1 MKVGL
6 TGGIGAGK
14 STVADLFSQKGAVVI
29 RSDELARQ
37 VIEPQTPGFQQVIDR
52 FGKDFINS
60 EGYIDRA
67 KLAQT
72 VFQDDAALKDLEN
85 IVHPL
90 VRSRTNQ
97 IIDQHTSETI
107 IVNEIPLLLEKKMES
122 LFDFLVIV
130 ISSEKNRL
138 ERLAQ
143 RGLTTEQATA
153 RMSKQV
159 SDDERKAAADF
170 LIVNDGNLDQLEVDV
185 EKIWQTLQERSFKS

>member
-29 RSDELARQ
+29 RSDELARL

-52 FGKDFINS
+52 FGKDFVNS

-67 KLAQT
+67 KLAQI
-72 VFQDDAALKDLEN
+72 VFKDDAALKDLEN
-85 IVHPL
+85 IIHPL
-90 VRSRTNQ
+90 VRNKTNQ

-107 IVNEIPLLLEKKMES
+107 IINEIPLLLEKKMES

-153 RMSKQV
+153 RMVKQV

-170 LIVNDGNLDQLEVDV
+170 LIVNDGNLDQLEADV
-185 EKIWQTLQERSFKS
+185 EKIWQTLQERNFKS

>member
-37 VIEPQTPGFQQVIDR
+37 VIEPQTPGFQHVIDR
-52 FGKDFINS
+52 FGKDIVNS

-67 KLAQT
+67 KLAQI

-90 VRSRTNQ
+90 VRSKTNELVN
-97 IIDQHTSETI
+97 QHTAETI

-130 ISSEKNRL
+130 ISSEKIRL

-153 RMSKQV
+153 RMAKQV
-159 SDDERKAAADF
+159 SDDERRAAADF
-170 LIVNDGNLDQLEVDV
+170 LIVNDGNLDQLEADV

>member
-52 FGKDFINS
+52 FGKDFVNS

-67 KLAQT
+67 KLAQI
-72 VFQDDAALKDLEN
+72 VFHDDAALKDLEN
-85 IVHPL
+85 IIHPL
-90 VRSRTNQ
+90 VRSKTNQ

-107 IVNEIPLLLEKKMES
+107 IVNEIPLLLEKNMES

-153 RMSKQV
+153 RMAKQV

-170 LIVNDGNLDQLEVDV
+170 LIVNDGNLDQLDADV

>member
-52 FGKDFINS
+52 FGKDLVNA

-67 KLAQT
+67 KLAQI
-72 VFQDDAALKDLEN
+72 VFHDDAALKDLEN
-85 IVHPL
+85 IIHPL
-90 VRSRTNQ
+90 VRSKTNQ

-138 ERLAQ
+138 ERLAH
-143 RGLTTEQATA
+143 RGLTAEQATA
-153 RMSKQV
+153 RMAKQV
-159 SDDERKAAADF
+159 SDEQRKAAADF
-170 LIVNDGNLDQLEVDV
+170 LIVNDGNLDQLEADV

>member
-52 FGKDFINS
+52 FGKEFVNS

-67 KLAQT
+67 KLAQI
-72 VFQDDAALKDLEN
+72 VFHDDAALKDLEK

-90 VRSRTNQ
+90 VRSKTNQ

-138 ERLAQ
+138 ERLSQ

>member
-52 FGKDFINS
+52 FGEDFVNS

-90 VRSRTNQ
+90 VRSKTNQ

-143 RGLTTEQATA
+143 RGLTTEQDYA
-153 RMSKQV
+153 RIAKQV
-159 SDDERKAAADF
+159 SDDERKAAGDF
-170 LIVNDGNLDQLEVDV
+170 LIVNVGNLDQLEADV

>member
-37 VIEPQTPGFQQVIDR
+37 VIEPLTPGFQQVIAR
-52 FGKDFINS
+52 FGNEFVNS

-67 KLAQT
+67 KLAQI
-72 VFQDDAALKDLEN
+72 VFQDDAALKDLES
-85 IVHPL
+85 IIHPL
-90 VRSRTNQ
+90 IRSKTNQ

-138 ERLAQ
+138 ERLSQ
-143 RGLTTEQATA
+143 RGLTAEQATA

-170 LIVNDGNLDQLEVDV
+170 LIVNDGNLDQLQADV

>member
-52 FGKDFINS
+52 FGQDFINS

-67 KLAQT
+67 KLAQI

-90 VRSRTNQ
+90 VRSKTNQ

-138 ERLAQ
+138 ERLSQ

-153 RMSKQV
+153 RMAKQV

-170 LIVNDGNLDQLEVDV
+170 LIVNDGNLDQLEADV

>member
-52 FGKDFINS
+52 FGEEFVNS

-67 KLAQT
+67 KLAQI

-90 VRSRTNQ
+90 VRSKTNQ

-107 IVNEIPLLLEKKMES
+107 IVNEIPLLLEKKMEA

-138 ERLAQ
+138 ERLSQ

-170 LIVNDGNLDQLEVDV
+170 LIVNDGNLDQLEADV

>member
-37 VIEPQTPGFQQVIDR
+37 VIEPQTPGFQQVLDR
-52 FGKDFINS
+52 FGKEFVNS

-67 KLAQT
+67 KLAQI

-85 IVHPL
+85 IIHPL
-90 VRSRTNQ
+90 VRSKTNE

-170 LIVNDGNLDQLEVDV
+170 LIVNDGNLDQLEADV

>member
-14 STVADLFSQKGAVVI
+14 STVADLFSKRGAVVI

-52 FGKDFINS
+52 FGKDLLNA

-67 KLAQT
+67 KLAQI
-72 VFQDDAALKDLEN
+72 VFKDDAALKDLEN
-85 IVHPL
+85 IIHPL
-90 VRSRTNQ
+90 VRSKTNQ

-138 ERLAQ
+138 ERLAH
-143 RGLTTEQATA
+143 RGLTAEQATA
-153 RMSKQV
+153 RMAKQV
-159 SDDERKAAADF
+159 SDEQRKAAADF
-170 LIVNDGNLDQLEVDV
+170 LIVNDGNLDQLEADV

>member
-52 FGKDFINS
+52 FGKDFVNS

-67 KLAQT
+67 KLAQI
-72 VFQDDAALKDLEN
+72 VFKDDAALKDLEN
-85 IVHPL
+85 IIHPL
-90 VRSRTNQ
+90 VRSKTNQ

-138 ERLAQ
+138 ERLVH
-143 RGLTTEQATA
+143 RGLTAEQATA
-153 RMSKQV
+153 RMAKQV
-159 SDDERKAAADF
+159 SDEQRKAAADF
-170 LIVNDGNLDQLEVDV
+170 LIVNDGNLDQLEADV

>member
-14 STVADLFSQKGAVVI
+14 STVADLFSKRGAVVI

-37 VIEPQTPGFQQVIDR
+37 VIEPETPGQKQVISR
-52 FGKDFINS
+52 FGIEILNDKGS
-60 EGYIDRA
+60 IDRA
-67 KLAQT
+67 KLAQI
-72 VFQDDAALKDLEN
+72 VFKDDVALKDLEN

-90 VRSRTNQ
+90 VRERTNQ
-97 IIDQHTSETI
+97 LMSEQTSETI

-138 ERLAQ
+138 ERLFQ
-143 RGLTTEQATA
+143 KGVSEEQAKA
-153 RMSKQV
+153 RIAKQV
-159 SDDERKAAADF
+159 DDQARKAAADF
-170 LIVNDGNLDQLEVDV
+170 LIVNDGNLDQLDADV
-185 EKIWQTLQERSFKS
+185 QKIWQTLQERNFKS

>member
-14 STVADLFSQKGAVVI
+14 STVADLFSKRGAVVI

-37 VIEPQTPGFQQVIDR
+37 VIEPQTPGFKQVTSR
-52 FGKDFINS
+52 FGNEIIND
-60 EGYIDRA
+60 EGNIDRA
-67 KLAQT
+67 KLAQV
-72 VFQDDAALKDLEN
+72 VFNDDVALKDLEN

-90 VRSRTNQ
+90 VRERTNQ
-97 IIDQHTSETI
+97 LMSEQTSETI

-138 ERLAQ
+138 ERLFQ
-143 RGLTTEQATA
+143 KGVSEDQAKA
-153 RMSKQV
+153 RMAKQV
-159 SDDERKAAADF
+159 NDQVRKAAADF
-170 LIVNDGNLDQLEVDV
+170 LIVNDGNLDQLEADV
-185 EKIWQTLQERSFKS
+185 QKIWQTLQERNFKS

>member
-52 FGKDFINS
+52 FGKDFVNS

-90 VRSRTNQ
+90 VRSKTNQ

-138 ERLAQ
+138 ERLSQ
-143 RGLTTEQATA
+143 RGLTAEQASA

>member
-52 FGKDFINS
+52 FGKEFVNS

-67 KLAQT
+67 KLAQI
-72 VFQDDAALKDLEN
+72 VFQDDAALKDLEK

-90 VRSRTNQ
+90 VRSKTNQ

-153 RMSKQV
+153 RMAKQV

-170 LIVNDGNLDQLEVDV
+170 LIVNDGNLDQLEADV

>member
-52 FGKDFINS
+52 FGKDFVNA

-67 KLAQT
+67 KLAQI
-72 VFQDDAALKDLEN
+72 VFKDDAALKDLEN
-85 IVHPL
+85 IIHPL
-90 VRSRTNQ
+90 VRSKTNQ

-138 ERLAQ
+138 ERLAH
-143 RGLTTEQATA
+143 RGLTAEQSTA
-153 RMSKQV
+153 RMAKQV
-159 SDDERKAAADF
+159 SDEQRKAAADF
-170 LIVNDGNLDQLEVDV
+170 LIVNDGNLDQLEADV

>member
-52 FGKDFINS
+52 FGKDLVNA
-60 EGYIDRA
+60 EGYIDRV
-67 KLAQT
+67 KLAQI
-72 VFQDDAALKDLEN
+72 VFKDDAALKDLEN
-85 IVHPL
+85 IIHPL
-90 VRSRTNQ
+90 VRSKANE
-97 IIDQHTSETI
+97 IIDQNTSETI

-138 ERLAQ
+138 ERLAH
-143 RGLTTEQATA
+143 RGLTAEQATA
-153 RMSKQV
+153 RMAKQV

-170 LIVNDGNLDQLEVDV
+170 LIVNDGNLDQLEADV

>member
-52 FGKDFINS
+52 FGKDFVNA

-67 KLAQT
+67 KLAQI
-72 VFQDDAALKDLEN
+72 VFKDDAALKDLEN
-85 IVHPL
+85 IIHPL
-90 VRSRTNQ
+90 VRSKTNQ

-143 RGLTTEQATA
+143 RGLTTEQASA
-153 RMSKQV
+153 RMAKQV

-170 LIVNDGNLDQLEVDV
+170 LIVNDGNLDQLDADV

>member
-14 STVADLFSQKGAVVI
+14 STVADLLSQKGAVVI

-52 FGKDFINS
+52 FGKDLLNA

-67 KLAQT
+67 KLAQI
-72 VFQDDAALKDLEN
+72 VFKDDAALKDLEN
-85 IVHPL
+85 IIHPL
-90 VRSRTNQ
+90 VRSKTNQ

-138 ERLAQ
+138 ERLAH
-143 RGLTTEQATA
+143 RGLTAEQATA
-153 RMSKQV
+153 RMAKQV
-159 SDDERKAAADF
+159 SDEQRKAAADF
-170 LIVNDGNLDQLEVDV
+170 LIVNDGNLDQLEADV

>member
-37 VIEPQTPGFQQVIDR
+37 VIEPETPGQKQVISR
-52 FGKDFINS
+52 FGIEILNDKGS
-60 EGYIDRA
+60 IDRA
-67 KLAQT
+67 KLAQI
-72 VFQDDAALKDLEN
+72 VFKDDDALKDLEN

-90 VRSRTNQ
+90 VRERTNQ
-97 IIDQHTSETI
+97 LISEQTSETI
-107 IVNEIPLLLEKKMES
+107 IINEIPLLLEKNMES

-138 ERLAQ
+138 ERLLQ
-143 RGLTTEQATA
+143 RGVSEDQAKA
-153 RMSKQV
+153 RMAKQV
-159 SDDERKAAADF
+159 DDQARKAAADF
-170 LIVNDGNLDQLEVDV
+170 LIVNDGNLDQLDADV
-185 EKIWQTLQERSFKS
+185 QKIWQTLQERNFKS

>member
-29 RSDELARQ
+29 RSDELAHQ

-67 KLAQT
+67 KLAQI
-72 VFQDDAALKDLEN
+72 VFKDDAALKDLEN

-90 VRSRTNQ
+90 VRSKTNQ

-138 ERLAQ
+138 ERLSQ
-143 RGLTTEQATA
+143 RGLTAEQAIA

-170 LIVNDGNLDQLEVDV
+170 LIVNDGNLDQLEADV

>member
-14 STVADLFSQKGAVVI
+14 STVADLFSKRGAVVI

-37 VIEPQTPGFQQVIDR
+37 VIEPQTPGFKQVTSR
-52 FGKDFINS
+52 FGNEIVNDKGS
-60 EGYIDRA
+60 IDRA
-67 KLAQT
+67 KLAQV
-72 VFQDDAALKDLEN
+72 VFNDDVALKDLEN

-90 VRSRTNQ
+90 VRERTNQ
-97 IIDQHTSETI
+97 LMSEQTSETI

-138 ERLAQ
+138 ERLSQ
-143 RGLTTEQATA
+143 KGVLEEQAKA
-153 RMSKQV
+153 RMAKQV
-159 SDDERKAAADF
+159 NDQDRKAAADF
-170 LIVNDGNLDQLEVDV
+170 LIVNDGNLDQLEADV
-185 EKIWQTLQERSFKS
+185 EKIWQTLQERNFKS

>member
-14 STVADLFSQKGAVVI
+14 STVADLFSKRGAVVI

-37 VIEPQTPGFQQVIDR
+37 VIEPQTPGFKQVTLR
-52 FGKDFINS
+52 FGNEIVND
-60 EGYIDRA
+60 EGSIDRA
-67 KLAQT
+67 KLAQV
-72 VFQDDAALKDLEN
+72 VFNDDVALKDLEN

-90 VRSRTNQ
+90 VRERTNQ
-97 IIDQHTSETI
+97 LMSEQTSETI

-138 ERLAQ
+138 ERLFQ
-143 RGLTTEQATA
+143 KGVSEEQAKA
-153 RMSKQV
+153 RMAKQV
-159 SDDERKAAADF
+159 NDQDRKAAADF
-170 LIVNDGNLDQLEVDV
+170 LIVNDGNLDQLEADV
-185 EKIWQTLQERSFKS
+185 QKIWQTLQERNFKS

>member
-52 FGKDFINS
+52 FGKEFVNS

-67 KLAQT
+67 KLAQV
-72 VFQDDAALKDLEN
+72 VFHDDAALKDLEN

-90 VRSRTNQ
+90 VRSKTNQ

-138 ERLAQ
+138 ERLSQ
-143 RGLTTEQATA
+143 RGLTAEQAIA

>member
-52 FGKDFINS
+52 FGKDFVNS

-67 KLAQT
+67 KLAQI

-90 VRSRTNQ
+90 VRSKTNELVN
-97 IIDQHTSETI
+97 QHTAETI

-143 RGLTTEQATA
+143 RGLTIEQATA
-153 RMSKQV
+153 RMAKQV
-159 SDDERKAAADF
+159 SDDERRAAADF
-170 LIVNDGNLDQLEVDV
+170 LIVNDGNLDQLEADV

>member
-52 FGKDFINS
+52 FGKEFVNS

-67 KLAQT
+67 KLAQI
-72 VFQDDAALKDLEN
+72 VFQDDAALKDLEK

-90 VRSRTNQ
+90 VRSKTNQ

-138 ERLAQ
+138 ERLSQ
-143 RGLTTEQATA
+143 RGLTAEQASA

-170 LIVNDGNLDQLEVDV
+170 LIVNDGNLDQLEADV

>member
-52 FGKDFINS
+52 FGEDFVNS

-67 KLAQT
+67 KLAQI

-138 ERLAQ
+138 ERLSQ
-143 RGLTTEQATA
+143 RGLTTGQATA

-170 LIVNDGNLDQLEVDV
+170 LIVNDGNLDQLEADV